1 MEKLK
6 YIDMQIFK
14 HQNLI
19 REDPKLKVTLLQ
31 EKLVAFQTRT
41 KRGSSEKLPPRVI
54 ATIISAIAYF
64 EQ

>member
-6 YIDMQIFK
+6 YIDMQIYK
-14 HQNLI
+14 HHNLI
-19 REDPKLKVTLLQ
+19 REDPKLTVTLLQ

-41 KRGSSEKLPPRVI
+41 KRGSSEKHAPRVI